1 MVIKGLFSA
10 IKFETGHCFDQNS
23 LRNKL
28 RLRSS
33 LNPSLVINLMQRRN
47 PLMYQ
52 QVPLKSL
59 SPGERGYHVSL
70 PCAIVRLKVDPFDLL
85 PSRVGIIMNFEINCE
100 SSFSRQVS
108 AARLTNAE
116 AES

>member
-1 MVIKGLFSA
+1 
-10 IKFETGHCFDQNS
+10 
-23 LRNKL
+23 
-28 RLRSS
+28 
-33 LNPSLVINLMQRRN
+33 MQRRN

-52 QVPLKSL
+52 QVPLV
-59 SPGERGYHVSL
+59 PFTGREGYHVSL
-70 PCAIVRLKVDPFDLL
+70 TCAIVRLKVDPFDLL

>member
-1 MVIKGLFSA
+1 MEVFYVQKGVFSA
-10 IKFETGHCFDQNS
+10 IKFETDYCFDQNS

-52 QVPLKSL
+52 QVPLVPFTGREGL
-59 SPGERGYHVSL
+59 SCKFTLCNRT
-70 PCAIVRLKVDPFDLL
+70 
-85 PSRVGIIMNFEINCE
+85 FE
-100 SSFSRQVS
+100 S
-108 AARLTNAE
+108 
-116 AES
+116 